1 MAENYGLLDG
11 LSEKI
16 ALLPTDLVF
25 VAVVAY
31 LVYEFRNYWNSN
43 GEQTLEHGP
52 AELTTIGVIGTFIGI
67 SIGLASFDVNDINGS
82 VPTLLQGL
90 KTAFLT
96 SVLGI
101 GAGLIIKRKNLR
113 LLEVEATES
122 TDDFTPQV
130 FKTMFETHLQSQDGL
145 IRSMEKVADEL
156 SGNKD
161 DSVASLLTR
170 IQSDINHN
178 HKEAQKDMERF
189 VKELAEQSTKGII
202 ETLEEVIR
210 DFNNKIGEQFGE
222 NFAKLEIAVGHLNDW
237 QQENKEQLSFLTE
250 TFEQATSS
258 IDSVAESLK
267 SVEESSTAIP
277 EFMTKLEFI
286 IQENEQQLLGLTE
299 NLGSFAKMREKAEA
313 SIPVIDQH
321 IIDSVEIMKDASERA
336 SGHYQVLLNDS
347 RSMIDQ
353 FSTASKEFSGEFKT
367 ATQEG
372 SQAIRT
378 SLDGVANDVKLS
390 SDKMVEGVRNT
401 ANEMKLDMQSV
412 GQQMK
417 HNIDGQVKEIFDQF
431 TKTEMKLKDLLAK
444 EWGQWDEAMQ
454 TEITR
459 IIGILANQLTQVSGA
474 FVNDYRSMLNQIDAT
489 MKNANDTIGGLNS

>member
-101 GAGLIIKRKNLR
+101 GAGLIIKRKNLKF
-113 LLEVEATES
+113 LEVEATEA
-122 TDDFTPQV
+122 TDDFTPKV
-130 FKTMFETHLQSQDGL
+130 FKTMFETHLASQDGL
-145 IRSMEKVADEL
+145 IKSMEKVAEEL
-156 SGNKD
+156 SGKKD

-222 NFAKLEIAVGHLNDW
+222 NFAKLEVAVGHLNEW
-237 QQENKEQLSFLTE
+237 QQENKDQLRFLTDTLNTAISTIKTVAEAMTRVKTSTEAIPHHMDSLDKILSGNSEQLE
-250 TFEQATSS
+250 R
-258 IDSVAESLK
+258 
-267 SVEESSTAIP
+267 
-277 EFMTKLEFI
+277 
-286 IQENEQQLLGLTE
+286 LTE
-299 NLGSFAKMREKAEA
+299 NLGSFAKMREKAEE

-321 IIDSVEIMKDASERA
+321 IEDAVKTMKDASERA
-336 SGHYQVLLNDS
+336 SGHYQVLLTDS
-347 RSMIDQ
+347 RNMIDQ
-353 FSTASKEFSGEFKT
+353 FSTASKEFTGEFKT

-378 SLDGVANDVKLS
+378 SLDGVAGDIKVS
-390 SDKMVEGVRNT
+390 SDKMVEGVRTT

-417 HNIDGQVKEIFDQF
+417 QNIDHQVKDIFDQF

-459 IIGILANQLTQVSGA
+459 IIGIMANQLTQVSGA
-474 FVNDYRSMLNQIDAT
+474 FVNDYRVMLNQIDST
-489 MKNANDTIGGLNS
+489 MKNANETISGMNN

>member
-31 LVYEFRNYWNSN
+31 LVYEFKNYWDAT

-67 SIGLASFDVNDINGS
+67 SIGLANFDVNDINGS

-101 GAGLIIKRKNLR
+101 GSALIIKRRNLR
-113 LLEVEATES
+113 HIDSLSELNKDE
-122 TDDFTPQV
+122 FTPQT
-130 FKTMFETHLQSQDGL
+130 FKTMFETHLSSQDGL
-145 IRSMEKVADEL
+145 IKSMEKVAEEL
-156 SGNKD
+156 SGKKD

-189 VKELAEQSTKGII
+189 IKELAEQSTKGII

-222 NFAKLEIAVGHLNDW
+222 NFAKLEVAVGHLNEW
-237 QQENKEQLSFLTE
+237 QQENKEQLGFLTD
-250 TFEQATSS
+250 TFRQAVSV
-258 IDSVAESLK
+258 IDEVAESLK
-267 SVEESSTAIP
+267 QVEESSAAIP
-277 EFMTKLEFI
+277 EFMSKLEFI
-286 IQENEQQLLGLTE
+286 IKENDKQLLDLTE
-299 NLGSFAKMREKAEA
+299 NLGSFAKMREKAEK

-321 IIDSVEIMKDASERA
+321 IEDAVKTMKDASERA
-336 SGHYQVLLNDS
+336 SGHYQVLLTDS
-347 RSMIDQ
+347 RNMIDQ
-353 FSTASKEFSGEFKT
+353 FSNASKDFTGEFKK

-372 SQAIRT
+372 SQTIRS

-390 SDKMVEGVRNT
+390 SDKMVEGIRNT
-401 ANEMKLDMQSV
+401 ANEMKLDMQTV

-417 HNIDGQVKEIFDQF
+417 HNIDQQVKEIFDQF

-474 FVNDYRSMLNQIDAT
+474 FVSDYRSMLNQIDAT
-489 MKNANDTIGGLNS
+489 MKNANDSLSGLNN